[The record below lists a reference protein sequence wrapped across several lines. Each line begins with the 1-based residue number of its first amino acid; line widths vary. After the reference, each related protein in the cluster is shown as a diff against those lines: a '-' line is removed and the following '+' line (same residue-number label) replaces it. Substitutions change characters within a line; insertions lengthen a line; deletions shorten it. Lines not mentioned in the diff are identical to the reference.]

1 MKKNLKLFLLVGLVA
16 SVGLTSCSKD
26 EETTVTPTPTD
37 AGITAYSDKI
47 YGDQANNSAGSF
59 FATSTGTVYTQA
71 LAKTNAASVDFLYYY
86 GATNKATLAA
96 PNDAPA
102 ATIYDNATNGLQTWS
117 VKNATEIRE
126 TMLTADIFNAV
137 AADST
142 LTQLYDAAAI
152 GAAATSATDL
162 AVGDVV
168 AFKTVGNKKGF
179 IKVVAIV
186 ENGTTATGDYIK
198 VDVKV
203 QK

>member
-26 EETTVTPTPTD
+26 EEVTPTPTPTD
-37 AGITAYSDKI
+37 AGITTYTAVI

-59 FATSTGTVYTQA
+59 YATTTGTVYTQA

-102 ATIYDNATNGLQTWS
+102 ATIFDNATNGLQTWS
-117 VKNATEIRE
+117 VKNATEIRA
-126 TMLTADIFNAV
+126 TLLDAASFDVIV
-137 AADST
+137 ADST
-142 LTQLYDAAAI
+142 LTDVYDLVAT
-152 GAAATSATDL
+152 GAAATSSTDL
-162 AVGDVV
+162 AVGDVI

-179 IKVVAIV
+179 VKVVAIV
-186 ENGTTATGDYIK
+186 ENGTTATGDYLK